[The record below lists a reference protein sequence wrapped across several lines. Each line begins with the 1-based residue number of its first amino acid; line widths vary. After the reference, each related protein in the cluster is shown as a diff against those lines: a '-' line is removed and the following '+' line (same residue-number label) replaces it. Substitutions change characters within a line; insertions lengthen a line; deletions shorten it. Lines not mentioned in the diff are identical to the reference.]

1 MPVRAPILLF
11 LVLSAGSAQSTRAP
25 AWKWEATPLVAEAA
39 SRLETLDTPEAL
51 HLGEFAPRSDRPFVV
66 DGDTLRVEG
75 LRGSLRLLGI
85 DTEETFKDAGR
96 LALARRDWD
105 EYLKLVYAGE
115 NPARPPKFGT
125 PLGEAARHF
134 AEIFFAGVQKVR
146 LEHDDP
152 ARKTGYYGRHLVHVL
167 VRRDEGWV
175 HYNVEVVRQGL
186 SPYFIKYGRCRRYHA
201 RYLAAEAEARA
212 ARRGIWAS
220 VADQGSRRGYPDYAA
235 RLRWWREREAE
246 LAWIA
251 ARAAKEPTFHDLSVP
266 ASWDALIAQAGQEVT
281 VASSVTRLRKVRKIG
296 LLHLSHRNRRDFLIA
311 GPRDRVEAHPLCALR
326 DEMVWVRGVVSLHR
340 GQPQFRLDSV
350 RAFGKVS
357 DELRTER
364 SPLGERDEAP

>member
-1 MPVRAPILLF
+1 VGRRRSGCRGAFRL
-11 LVLSAGSAQSTRAP
+11 
-25 AWKWEATPLVAEAA
+25 AE
-39 SRLETLDTPEAL
+39 LTTPEGL
-51 HLGEFAPRSDRPFVV
+51 RLGDFAPRSDRPFVV

-75 LRGSLRLLGI
+75 LQGSLRLLGI

-134 AEIFFAGVQKVR
+134 AETFFADAKSVR

-167 VRRDEGWV
+167 LQREGGWV

-186 SPYFIKYGRCRRYHA
+186 SPYFVKYGRCRRYHE
-201 RYLAAEAEARA
+201 RFLAAEAEARA
-212 ARRGIWAS
+212 ARRGIWAE
-220 VADQGSRRGYPDYAA
+220 AAAQGALRGYPDYGT
-235 RLRWWREREAE
+235 RLRWWSERAAE
-246 LAWIA
+246 VAWIA
-251 ARAAKEPTFHDLSVP
+251 GRAAKEPSFHDLSVP
-266 ASWDALIAQAGQEVT
+266 AAWEALRAAEGREVT
-281 VASSVTRLRKVRKIG
+281 VAGSVSRLRKVRKIG
-296 LLHLSHRNRRDFLIA
+296 LLHLAHRNRKDFLIA
-311 GPRDRVEAHPLCALR
+311 GPREQMERHALHGLR

-340 GQPQFRLDSV
+340 GQPQFRV
-350 RAFGKVS
+350 EAIRAFGKVR
-357 DELRTER
+357 EALEAER